1 MPHPAELASQSP
13 AVIVHVV
20 AAVSAL
26 LVGPVALWVPK
37 ASRWH
42 RTAGHAW
49 VTLMAVTAVS
59 SLFILNVSRLNLGGY
74 TLIHLLVPVTVGGI
88 ASAFWALSR
97 GQVAAHRLAMRST
110 YVGACVIAGL
120 FTLLPGRYLGDRLWH
135 HGLGWW

>member
-1 MPHPAELASQSP
+1 MTHPAELASQSP

-26 LVGPVALWVPK
+26 VVGPAALWTPK
-37 ASRWH
+37 GSRWH

-59 SLFILNVSRLNLGGY
+59 SLFILNFSRLNLAGY
-74 TLIHLLVPVTVGGI
+74 TPIHLLVPVTVGGI
-88 ASAFWALSR
+88 ALAFHALAQGR
-97 GQVAAHRLAMRST
+97 ITTHRFAMRST
-110 YVGACVIAGL
+110 YLGACVVAGL

-135 HGLGWW
+135 HGLGW